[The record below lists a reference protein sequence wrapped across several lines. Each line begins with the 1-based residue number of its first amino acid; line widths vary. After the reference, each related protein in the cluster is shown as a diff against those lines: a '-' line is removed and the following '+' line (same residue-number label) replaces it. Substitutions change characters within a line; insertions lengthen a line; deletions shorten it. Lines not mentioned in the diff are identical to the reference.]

1 MQSGFFLGANSKN
14 GFCSK
19 YHELRNLKEAERV
32 FIIKGSPGCGKS
44 TLMRKVSAHLDTEAE
59 NIYCSSDP
67 DSLDAV
73 IFPKL
78 GVALV
83 DGTSPHVVEPTY
95 PLAVEEYINLSEFL
109 KSDEVEAHRDK
120 IIETTDR
127 YKSKFSRAYRL
138 ISCSGV
144 LQEDI
149 KKLAENGF
157 DKAQLIKKAKGIVS
171 RELRPTG
178 KHGAK
183 IGRFLS
189 AISPKGYIT
198 LYDTVVSLSDRI
210 VALHDTY
217 GIGETLLSAIS
228 ADAVALGHTV
238 YECYS
243 PLSPERLEHLI
254 LPDARLSFITL
265 DKKDLDVLPI
275 SKRMHLDSLLD
286 QNHIRANRGKLRF
299 GKSLSRDLI
308 EAACDELKAGKLVH
322 DELEA
327 LYHPCIDFEK
337 VDALAETLAN
347 RISAK

>member
-19 YHELRNLKEAERV
+19 YHELMNLKEAKRV

-44 TLMRKVSAHLDTEAE
+44 TFMRSISARLNTEAE

-78 GVALV
+78 GIALV

-95 PLAVEEYINLSEFL
+95 PLAVEEYINLSAFL
-109 KSDEVEAHRDK
+109 QEDEVARNRDK
-120 IIETTDR
+120 IIEITDR
-127 YKSKFSRAYRL
+127 YKSRFSRTYRL
-138 ISCSGV
+138 TACAGI
-144 LQEDI
+144 LQDDI
-149 KKLAENGF
+149 QKLAEDGL
-157 DKAQLIKKAKGIVS
+157 DKSRLAKKVKGIVS

-178 KHGAK
+178 HPGVIK
-183 IGRFLS
+183 GRFLS

-198 LYDTVVSLSDRI
+198 LYDTVTSMSDRI
-210 VALHDTY
+210 IALEDSY
-217 GIGETLLSAIS
+217 GIGETLLSMIS

-243 PLSPERLEHLI
+243 PLSPDHLEHLI
-254 LPDARLSFITL
+254 LPEARLSFVTL
-265 DKKDLDVLPI
+265 DKKNMDRFPTA
-275 SKRMHLDSLLD
+275 KRMHLDAMLD
-286 QNHIRANRGKLRF
+286 QEHIRKNRGKLRF
-299 GKSLSRDLI
+299 GKALCKDLI

-327 LYHPCIDFEK
+327 LYHPCIDFAK

-347 RISAK
+347 RLS